1 MKLIKRLQ
9 YRCIV
14 IVCVIGL
21 LLTGCDAI
29 QTKQSM
35 ETSQS
40 TEMDSVQEETNI
52 YTFEKCEPDK
62 LSMPRSK
69 ICNVYEMETERES
82 SLFLGQVKTLF
93 GEPDYITE
101 NYEEMFSCAV
111 AAKDQDGNM
120 LYLEIYSGPS
130 GAAIGGGNDEASEKA
145 ANELSRLIM
154 NAEPTDY
161 DWEGVYSDI
170 PVNIQMGV
178 KNGKP
183 YYKESR

>member
-1 MKLIKRLQ
+1 MKFIKRLQ
-9 YRCIV
+9 YRCI
-14 IVCVIGL
+14 IMAGMIGM
-21 LLTGCDAI
+21 LLTGCNAI
-29 QTKQSM
+29 QTEQSI
-35 ETSQS
+35 ETNQS
-40 TEMDSVQEETNI
+40 TEMESVQEETNI

-62 LSMPRSK
+62 LPMPRSN
-69 ICNVYEMETERES
+69 ICNVYELETERES

-111 AAKDQDGNM
+111 AAKDQDGNV
-120 LYLEIYSGPS
+120 LYLEIYNGSS

-145 ANELSRLIM
+145 AIELARLIM

-161 DWEGVYSDI
+161 EWKGVYSDI
-170 PVNIQMGV
+170 PVNVKMGV

-183 YYKESR
+183 YYKEWR